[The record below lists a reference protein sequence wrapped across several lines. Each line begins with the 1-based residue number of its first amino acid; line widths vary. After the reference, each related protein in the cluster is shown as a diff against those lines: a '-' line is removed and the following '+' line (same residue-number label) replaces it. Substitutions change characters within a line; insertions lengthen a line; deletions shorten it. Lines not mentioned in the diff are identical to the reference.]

1 MLETMVTWE
10 SVGDNT
16 NTGGSAV
23 AGVITSN
30 FIPTTF
36 SIKKGINRSS
46 VLQNMDSIV
55 VFAIPLFY

>member
-1 MLETMVTWE
+1 MYDYVVEALFFACGINYSCLLETMVTLE

-23 AGVITSN
+23 AGVVTSN

-36 SIKKGINRSS
+36 
-46 VLQNMDSIV
+46 
-55 VFAIPLFY
+55 P